1 MAELSKR
8 LEAVAGMVTAGMRLA
23 DIGTDHGYLPIHLV
37 KRGMIPSAIAM
48 DVNKGPL
55 MRAQE
60 HIRAEGLED
69 KIITRLS
76 DGLKNL
82 KKNEADIMI
91 AAGMGGVLVIRILS
105 EGDGEIKGIKEY
117 ILQPQSEIKKVRAYL
132 SESGYC
138 IVQENM
144 VLEDGKYY
152 PMMKAVRGESAPYSE
167 EELLYGRILL
177 SEAHPVLKQFLE
189 REITINRKIAEELEK
204 ISGVDNSVRTQE
216 RMRQI
221 QHKIK
226 EMCVI
231 LEKYF

>member
-91 AAGMGGVLVIRILS
+91 AAGMGGGLVIRILS

-117 ILQPQSEIKKVRAYL
+117 ILQPQSEIKKVRA
-132 SESGYC
+132 
-138 IVQENM
+138 
-144 VLEDGKYY
+144 
-152 PMMKAVRGESAPYSE
+152 
-167 EELLYGRILL
+167 
-177 SEAHPVLKQFLE
+177 
-189 REITINRKIAEELEK
+189 
-204 ISGVDNSVRTQE
+204 
-216 RMRQI
+216 
-221 QHKIK
+221 
-226 EMCVI
+226 
-231 LEKYF
+231 